1 MEIENLQ
8 ERIQQLK
15 AIKLLYEDFFKTV
28 ANFLC
33 NDPEILILEYIIDKS
48 KEGELELFEDKV
60 PQIFRFEKNMISAA
74 ITKLAKSKLI
84 EIKERA
90 TAIDNTPQNNINQG
104 FQQKNTGFPGSNYK
118 LERKKEKFYRLN
130 RKIVEEYPVLLERFK
145 KIIEKDLSYEHICP
159 RCNRNYKTDDVWET
173 NRNLI
178 PGKFRCLETSCSSY
192 LHELTEAET
201 KASNAT
207 MGKVLEVV
215 QIIQSKFDAIKDK
228 EWPFRKSLLEQNLS
242 TNQNEDKGGAGNGI
256 NNENFVKLEEKESNK
271 ETWAFKSFKGYFLD
285 KNGNDFD
292 YLPFVARNK
301 LIRSGEIWRKMEE
314 GKKKIPKGGK
324 NVITH
329 RIILENRKRCRG
341 INDAEYDRLYKG
353 LKK

>member
-8 ERIQQLK
+8 ERIQQLHT
-15 AIKLLYEDFFKTV
+15 IKLLYEDFFKTV
-28 ANFLC
+28 VNFLC
-33 NDPEILILEYIIDKS
+33 NDPEILILEYMIDKS
-48 KEGELELFEDKV
+48 KEGELEFFEDKL

-74 ITKLAKSKLI
+74 IIKFAKSKLI

-90 TAIDNTPQNNINQG
+90 TAIDNNPQNNTNQG
-104 FQQKNTGFPGSNYK
+104 FQQKNIHAGSNLK
-118 LERKKEKFYRLN
+118 FERKKEKFYRLN

-178 PGKFRCLETSCSSY
+178 PGKFRCLDTACSSY

-215 QIIQSKFDAIKDK
+215 QIIQSKFDLIKDK
-228 EWPFRKSLLEQNLS
+228 EWPFKKSLLEQNLS
-242 TNQNEDKGGAGNGI
+242 NNQNEDRGGADNAI
-256 NNENFVKLEEKESNK
+256 NENFVKLEEKESNK
-271 ETWAFKSFKGYFLD
+271 ESWAFKSFKGYFID
-285 KNGNDFD
+285 KYGNDFD
-292 YLPFVARNK
+292 YLPFVVRNK
-301 LIRSGEIWRKMEE
+301 LIRSGEVMRKMEE
-314 GKKKIPKGGK
+314 GKKRIPKGGK
-324 NVITH
+324 NVISH

-341 INDAEYDRLYKG
+341 LNDAEFDKLYKNF
-353 LKK
+353 KK